1 MSAAAV
7 PTFDNSPMPFTP
19 AGLTSSS
26 TFIGSNAITPKSRQA
41 LNLTMTCTST
51 PGWKYGTLEV
61 YHNDPNIPN
70 PVSLNVPLLCSG
82 ALLTGYYGMDY
93 PDNGGTIDLLGVN
106 GSTAEDTYYIRN
118 FENYGIGSASDP
130 AILKVQFTT
139 SAPWLSVS
147 PSLEELSPGEYSS
160 QIHTISA
167 SCADRILGLRTGT
180 VTLTTNTG
188 KIVTWTVNLT
198 CRAASISVVQDT
210 LPTLDVGLNTS
221 VSRQVNIQNTGSW
234 YLEISNITSDQ
245 PWLSV
250 SPTTFTFADNFP
262 IIPVSFGY
270 PDGRDIMVTTACG
283 AVSETRTGTLKIFH
297 DAWNVPSPLLVPVT
311 IRCQ

>member
-1 MSAAAV
+1 MRW
-7 PTFDNSPMPFTP
+7 
-19 AGLTSSS
+19 LCKL
-26 TFIGSNAITPKSRQA
+26 AIT
-41 LNLTMTCTST
+41 
-51 PGWKYGTLEV
+51 V
-61 YHNDPNIPN
+61 
-70 PVSLNVPLLCSG
+70 
-82 ALLTGYYGMDY
+82 
-93 PDNGGTIDLLGVN
+93 
-106 GSTAEDTYYIRN
+106 YYIRN

-198 CRAASISVVQDT
+198 CRAASISVVPDT

-245 PWLSV
+245 PWLTV
-250 SPTTFTFADNFP
+250 SPTNFTEASNFP
-262 IIPVSFGY
+262 ITPVSFGNPY
-270 PDGRDIMVTTACG
+270 GGNITVITVCG
-283 AVSETRTGTLKIFH
+283 AVSETRMGTLKIFH